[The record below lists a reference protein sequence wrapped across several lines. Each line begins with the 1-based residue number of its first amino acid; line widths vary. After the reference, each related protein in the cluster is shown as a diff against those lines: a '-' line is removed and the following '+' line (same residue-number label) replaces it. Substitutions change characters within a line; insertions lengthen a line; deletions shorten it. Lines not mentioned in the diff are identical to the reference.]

1 MGKGKMQVET
11 SRKRLT
17 KLKNDGME
25 LVTNV
30 RVAGDAREM
39 QHRLEDAE
47 SKHARFVVYFLG
59 SHYKSKLE
67 LKSNLNVAKKFSS
80 LFISYLFCAES
91 QSVRL
96 SWSNWQNFVQV

>member
-1 MGKGKMQVET
+1 MGESTVVKKETNQEMGKGKQQVET

-47 SKHARFVVYFLG
+47 SKHAR
-59 SHYKSKLE
+59 
-67 LKSNLNVAKKFSS
+67 
-80 LFISYLFCAES
+80 
-91 QSVRL
+91 
-96 SWSNWQNFVQV
+96 